1 MMRAFGVALMLLL
14 AVPALPA
21 MAVQP
26 DEILPDPLL
35 ETRARA
41 ITSGLRCVVCRN
53 ESVDD
58 SNAEIARDV
67 RLIVR
72 ERIMAGDSDAEIRQF
87 MVDRFGE
94 FILLNPQVTGSN
106 LILWVTGPV
115 LLVVGLG
122 IAVVAVRRRRPPAPP
137 LSPEEE
143 ARLKALMDE

>member
-1 MMRAFGVALMLLL
+1 MRALLFALSLLIAAPVL
-14 AVPALPA
+14 PAL
-21 MAVQP
+21 AVQP
-26 DEILPDPLL
+26 DEILPDPLM
-35 ETRARA
+35 EARARA

-72 ERIMAGDSDAEIRQF
+72 ERIVAGDSDAEVRQF
-87 MVDRFGE
+87 MVERFGE

-122 IAVVAVRRRRPPAPP
+122 IAFVTIRRRRPPAPP
-137 LSPEEE
+137 LSAEEE
-143 ARLKALMDE
+143 ARLKALLDE

>member
-1 MMRAFGVALMLLL
+1 MRAFLLSLML
-14 AVPALPA
+14 VIALPA

-26 DEILPDPLL
+26 DEILPDPVQ
-35 ETRARA
+35 EARARA
-41 ITSGLRCVVCRN
+41 ITAVLRCVVCRN

-58 SNAEIARDV
+58 SSAEIARDV

-72 ERIMAGDSDAEIRQF
+72 ERIVAGDSDSEIRQF

-94 FILLNPQVTGSN
+94 FILLNPQATGSN

-137 LSPEEE
+137 LSAEEE
-143 ARLKALMDE
+143 ARLKALLDE